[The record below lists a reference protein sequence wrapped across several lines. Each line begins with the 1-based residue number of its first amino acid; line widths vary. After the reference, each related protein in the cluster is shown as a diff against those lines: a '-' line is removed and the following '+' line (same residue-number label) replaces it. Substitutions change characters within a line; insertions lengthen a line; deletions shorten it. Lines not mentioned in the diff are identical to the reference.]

1 MTEPLPGRGATLPR
15 HVRLMMRLSRRD
27 LRNLPPPEGAVR
39 VDAGLAV
46 PAADG
51 VPLITDHYIPQVDS
65 PRPTVL
71 VRTPYGRS
79 FPWDHL
85 FGGLI
90 AEQGFHVV
98 IQSCRGTGG
107 SGGEYE
113 PFRHERAD
121 GRATVAWLR
130 GQPWFTGA
138 LAKYAQATSA
148 TSSSRWPR
156 TRPRNYGPWSCRSP
170 CPARTNSS
178 IPGERSHW
186 RTCSWPP
193 PRRWALSTGWPP

>member
-1 MTEPLPGRGATLPR
+1 MTEPSPGRGAPLPR

-27 LRNLPPPEGAVR
+27 LPPPQCAVR

-51 VPLITDHYIPQVDS
+51 VALRTDHYIPQVGS

-71 VRTPYGRS
+71 VRTPYGRG

-85 FGGLI
+85 FGGLV

-107 SGGEYE
+107 SGGDFR
-113 PFRHERAD
+113 PFRHEQAD
-121 GRATVAWLR
+121 GLAAVAWLR
-130 GQPWFTGA
+130 EQDWFTGVLATIGPSYLSYVQWA
-138 LAKYAQATSA
+138 LACDPPPELRAMVSQNGVSDLHAFV
-148 TSSSRWPR
+148 WPG
-156 TRPRNYGPWSCRSP
+156 GPSP
-170 CPARTNSS
+170 
-178 IPGERSHW
+178 W

-193 PRRWALSTGWPP
+193 PPC

>member
-1 MTEPLPGRGATLPR
+1 MTEPSPARGTVLPR

-27 LRNLPPPEGAVR
+27 LRDLPRPECAVR
-39 VDAGLAV
+39 VVPGLAV

-51 VPLITDHYIPQVDS
+51 VPLITDHYIPQLGS

-71 VRTPYGRS
+71 VRTPYGRG

-107 SGGEYE
+107 SGGSTS
-113 PFRHERAD
+113 RSVTRAPTARRRWP
-121 GRATVAWLR
+121 GCASRSGSPGCWPRSAR
-130 GQPWFTGA
+130 
-138 LAKYAQATSA
+138 ATSA
-148 TSSSRWPR
+148 RSSGPWPR
-156 TRPRNYGPWSCRSP
+156 IRLPNCGPW
-170 CPARTNSS
+170 
-178 IPGERSHW
+178 
-186 RTCSWPP
+186 
-193 PRRWALSTGWPP
+193 